1 MIDNLISLPKNQPQ
15 QRKNELETKGFRRP
29 ILDIFKDFH
38 KPIPPRFIKKKP
50 VFARKNGQLVKT
62 GEVDYVPWYT
72 LCRLLEYFT
81 PGYSWEVQTRYLG
94 DRTVVEG
101 KLTIR
106 AAEGDFTREA
116 TGQEE
121 SDFDGFGDPT
131 SNAEAMALRRCCA
144 KFGLGLA
151 LWEK

>member
-1 MIDNLISLPKNQPQ
+1 MQTLNDKHITVKQ
-15 QRKNELETKGFRRP
+15 FRRP
-29 ILDIFKDFH
+29 ISEILEDFA
-38 KPIPPRFIKKKP
+38 KPIPGRLLKRKP
-50 VFARKNGQLVKT
+50 TYSKGRKT
-62 GEVDYVPWYT
+62 GEVDYVPWWT
-72 LCRLLEYFT
+72 MIRLLEFYA
-81 PGYSWEVQTRYLG
+81 PGFDWQVRSHFMG

-106 AAEGDFTREA
+106 AAEGDFIREA

-121 SDFDGFGDPT
+121 SEVDGYGDPT

-144 KFGLGLA
+144 KFGLGLH